1 VKFEI
6 GHVLFIDIVG
16 YSKLLI
22 TEQSEQLQTLK
33 EIVRGTEQFRLA
45 ESEGKLLRL
54 PTGDGGALV
63 FRSSPEAP
71 VLCALEIAKALK
83 EHPELHVRMGIHSG
97 PVNEVVD
104 LNEQSNIAGAGIN
117 MAQRVMDCGDAG
129 HILVSKRVAD
139 DLEQYPQWR
148 SLLHEL
154 GECEVK
160 HGLRISLLNLY
171 GDEAGNSE
179 LPEKFRQAKSKQQA
193 APAVAGGAEELWI
206 AVLPFKSSGDAEMES
221 FANGLG
227 EEITTGLSRFRYLS
241 VVASASTA
249 RLKGETGDERT
260 LGAKLGARYVLEGS
274 IRKGGAGIRVSA
286 QLVDTQTGEQLWA
299 ETYNRDLQASTI
311 FAAQDDIA
319 AHIVATVAD
328 SYGVLVHSMRDAIRE
343 KDDADLTPVEWQFQ
357 YFAYR
362 EQITPSNHAAL
373 KTRLQRAVKR
383 DDRESDLCACLA
395 QIYVDEYAFG
405 WQDDATSLDRALA
418 AARRG
423 VELDRANQ
431 FAMVALAQTH
441 FFRQDLAAFGPA
453 AERAM
458 ALNPLNTDALGILGL
473 QIVHTAEFER
483 GTAIVRRAMELNAN
497 HAGWMHF
504 APLWDH
510 FHKGEYEQA
519 LECANRVDVPGL
531 FWPFLVMASAC
542 GHLGRRAEAKA
553 AVRDLLAL
561 DPEFAAH
568 ARSNIGTWHFASGLI
583 DPILDGLR
591 KAGLSIPESDDSS
604 DSPSRIGPV
613 SARTERAETSVSP
626 RTLPT
631 SRLAWVGVI
640 VLAAVGAGWWFAHQS
655 LRTKNTLTPRQSE
668 AATKSIAVL
677 PFVNMSADKNDEY
690 LSDGMTEE
698 LINVLS
704 KVPGLRVPGRTSCF
718 AFKGK
723 NEEDIFRKIGDQ
735 LHVGTVLEGSVRKA
749 GEKLRVTAQLINVS
763 DGYHLWSKDYDGDVK
778 DILNFQSSVAEQVV
792 QALQVHLGAEAARAL
807 SKKPTENPEAHRLYL
822 LGRYE
827 FAKYTQTG
835 WNNAIRYYEE
845 ALRIDPE
852 FALAYC
858 GLADNY
864 AYMGS
869 VVMPEKEAIAKEKEF
884 AEKAL
889 ALDPELA
896 EAHMSFA
903 LTLVADYDWRNGLK
917 EFDRALELNPNLAFA
932 YELQAWTVNGLGRF
946 DEAIAKTGKAV
957 ELDPLNPFFQMSL
970 SFFQYWA
977 RQYDDAIAQARKTL
991 AMDPN
996 SAISHVLIGLSFLKK
1011 GDTAGAIAELQKS
1024 KTPDPGAWYQG
1035 FLGYAYA
1042 ISGDRTKA
1050 EQSLRELEELAK
1062 RQYVSP
1068 TAFATIYLGL
1078 GQKEKCLD
1086 WLEKSYEQ
1094 QDSACWYLK
1103 IDQIYDSVRNEPR
1116 FQALL
1121 KKIFGETQ

>member
-1 VKFEI
+1 MNLHNFFAELKRRNVYKVAI
-6 GHVLFIDIVG
+6 TYAVVAW
-16 YSKLLI
+16 LLI
-22 TEQSEQLQTLK
+22 QAASIL
-33 EIVRGTEQFRLA
+33 
-45 ESEGKLLRL
+45 L
-54 PTGDGGALV
+54 PT
-63 FRSSPEAP
+63 FEAP
-71 VLCALEIAKALK
+71 SWVMKAF
-83 EHPELHVRMGIHSG
+83 
-97 PVNEVVD
+97 VVF
-104 LNEQSNIAGAGIN
+104 L
-117 MAQRVMDCGDAG
+117 
-129 HILVSKRVAD
+129 
-139 DLEQYPQWR
+139 
-148 SLLHEL
+148 
-154 GECEVK
+154 
-160 HGLRISLLNLY
+160 
-171 GDEAGNSE
+171 
-179 LPEKFRQAKSKQQA
+179 
-193 APAVAGGAEELWI
+193 
-206 AVLPFKSSGDAEMES
+206 
-221 FANGLG
+221 GLG
-227 EEITTGLSRFRYLS
+227 F
-241 VVASASTA
+241 
-249 RLKGETGDERT
+249 
-260 LGAKLGARYVLEGS
+260 
-274 IRKGGAGIRVSA
+274 
-286 QLVDTQTGEQLWA
+286 
-299 ETYNRDLQASTI
+299 
-311 FAAQDDIA
+311 
-319 AHIVATVAD
+319 
-328 SYGVLVHSMRDAIRE
+328 
-343 KDDADLTPVEWQFQ
+343 
-357 YFAYR
+357 
-362 EQITPSNHAAL
+362 
-373 KTRLQRAVKR
+373 
-383 DDRESDLCACLA
+383 
-395 QIYVDEYAFG
+395 
-405 WQDDATSLDRALA
+405 ALA
-418 AARRG
+418 IFIAWAFEMTPEGMKRTADVSPDEVIPYWSRRK
-423 VELDRANQ
+423 
-431 FAMVALAQTH
+431 FATLIISVAL
-441 FFRQDLAAFGPA
+441 LAA
-453 AERAM
+453 
-458 ALNPLNTDALGILGL
+458 
-473 QIVHTAEFER
+473 
-483 GTAIVRRAMELNAN
+483 
-497 HAGWMHF
+497 
-504 APLWDH
+504 
-510 FHKGEYEQA
+510 
-519 LECANRVDVPGL
+519 GL
-531 FWPFLVMASAC
+531 FVF
-542 GHLGRRAEAKA
+542 
-553 AVRDLLAL
+553 
-561 DPEFAAH
+561 
-568 ARSNIGTWHFASGLI
+568 
-583 DPILDGLR
+583 
-591 KAGLSIPESDDSS
+591 
-604 DSPSRIGPV
+604 
-613 SARTERAETSVSP
+613 
-626 RTLPT
+626 
-631 SRLAWVGVI
+631 
-640 VLAAVGAGWWFAHQS
+640 QS
-655 LRTKNTLTPRQSE
+655 LRKPSS
-668 AATKSIAVL
+668 ATAPSADNKSIAVL

-723 NEEDIFRKIGDQ
+723 NEEDIFRKVGDQ

-946 DEAIAKTGKAV
+946 DEAIAKTRKAV

-977 RQYDDAIAQARKTL
+977 RRYDDAILQARKTL

-996 SAISHVLIGLSFLKK
+996 SAISHVLLGLSFLKK

-1024 KTPDPGAWYQG
+1024 KAPDPGAWYQG

-1042 ISGDRTKA
+1042 ISGDRAKA
-1050 EQSLRELEELAK
+1050 EDALRELEELAK

-1086 WLEKSYEQ
+1086 WLEKAYEQ

-1103 IDQIYDSVRNEPR
+1103 IDQIYDSVRKEPR
-1116 FQALL
+1116 FQALVT
-1121 KKIFGETQ
+1121 KIFASNR